1 MGDRLRGKTAL
12 ITAAAQGI
20 GRATALA
27 FAREGASVIATDVN
41 EAKLHELAATP
52 GIEVRPLDVTD
63 DAAVAALVAAA
74 PAPHVLVNCAGFVH
88 HGTILEC
95 RPEDWEHSFRLN
107 VRSMYVVTRATLP
120 RMIAA
125 GGGVIVNIASV
136 ASSVKGVPNRFV
148 YSATKAAIIGLT
160 KSIAVDFVAKGI
172 RCHAVCPGTV
182 DTPSLG
188 ERIAATPDP
197 VQARQDFVARQPM
210 GRLGEAGEIADLCVY
225 LASDESRF
233 VTGQAVI
240 IDGGVTL

>member
-41 EAKLHELAATP
+41 EAKLRELAATP

-63 DAAVAALVAAA
+63 DAAVAALVAAVL
-74 PAPHVLVNCAGFVH
+74 APHVLVNCAGFVH

-95 RPEDWEHSFRLN
+95 RPEDWKHSFRLN
-107 VRSMYVVTRATLP
+107 VRSMYVVTRAVLP
-120 RMIAA
+120 RMIAS

-197 VQARQDFVARQPM
+197 VQARRDFVARQPM

-233 VTGQAVI
+233 MTGQAVI

>member
-1 MGDRLRGKTAL
+1 MSDRLRGKTAL

-27 FAREGASVIATDVN
+27 FARAGASVIATDIN

-52 GIEVRPLDVTD
+52 GVEVRRLDVTD
-63 DAAVAALVAAA
+63 DAAVAALVAAV
-74 PAPHVLVNCAGFVH
+74 PVPHVLVNVAGFVH

-107 VRSMYVVTRATLP
+107 VRSMYTVTRAALP
-120 RMIAA
+120 RMIAG
-125 GGGVIVNIASV
+125 GGGVVVNIASV

-148 YSATKAAIIGLT
+148 YGATKAAIIGLT
-160 KSIAVDFVAKGI
+160 KSIAVDFVAQGI

-188 ERIAATPDP
+188 ERIAAAPDP
-197 VQARQDFVARQPM
+197 VKARRDFIARQPM
-210 GRLGEAGEIADLCVY
+210 GRLGEAAEIADLCVY

-233 VTGQAVI
+233 MTGQVVI